1 LRTVKINRTKE
12 LEDLKAKLIDHRQ
25 KVQTALDDIDRSSD
39 QAWDDIQQGAKNT
52 WSEIK
57 VECERLNEKL
67 DVALK
72 NS

>member
-1 LRTVKINRTKE
+1 ME
-12 LEDLKAKLIDHRQ
+12 LEDLKAKLTDHRK
-25 KVQTALDDIDRSSD
+25 KVEDALDNIDRSSD

-52 WSEIK
+52 WSEMK

-72 NS
+72 NPDKK